1 MNWRIGISLYLLGLV
16 VYSIPA
22 YFQSSPGYMD
32 AEYYYSVALQLKE
45 GSGFNEM
52 IIWNYLD
59 DPDGLPHP
67 SNAYWMPLPSI
78 LAWIGMVMTSS
89 TEFVKSRIIFIPLAA
104 LVPPLTAV
112 LAFRITHRRFSAI
125 LAGLIAVF
133 PGFYLPYL
141 VTTDAFALSMV
152 LGALFLITIDHLMV
166 ENKRNSRPWYC
177 LILGV
182 LAGFLFLCRADG
194 LIWLIGGLITITWTA
209 FSHGTRWSRSSL
221 LGALSLCLIGYFLVA
236 GPWLARNL
244 SVFGSPFS
252 PGGNRILWLTEYD
265 QLFVFPADSLTFR
278 SWLSSGIDDILGDR
292 AWSAGQNIQTMLA
305 IQSGIFLL
313 PLILLG
319 FITHRSNPLLWIGL
333 SGWLLTIFLMTIV
346 FPYAGAR
353 GGFFHSGAA
362 FQPLWWAI
370 APSGLNTLVDWGVR
384 KRAWDRFQ
392 AERFFSGGIL
402 LLIVLV
408 SLLVSYERIIG
419 NDLSANRWDSGYIR
433 YKSVEEKLEQL
444 GAEKSTR
451 VLVNNAPGYYAATQ
465 RPSIS
470 IPYGDIQ
477 STLNAAAKYQARY
490 LILEID
496 QILGVPDLYTQPGD
510 RQGLRYLGTVADSR
524 IYLFEYQ

>member
-16 VYSIPA
+16 VYSFPTF
-22 YFQSSPGYMD
+22 FQKSPGYMD

-59 DPDGLPHP
+59 DPAGLPHP
-67 SNAYWMPLPSI
+67 SNGYWMPLPSI
-78 LAWIGMVMTSS
+78 LAWMGMVMTSS

-112 LAFRITHRRFSAI
+112 LAFRITHKRFSAI

-141 VTTDAFALSMV
+141 VTTDAFALCMV
-152 LGALFLITIDHLMV
+152 VGALFFITIDHLIV
-166 ENKRNSRPWYC
+166 EKVGNSRHWYYFV
-177 LILGV
+177 LGV
-182 LAGFLFLCRADG
+182 LASFLFLSRADG
-194 LIWLIGGLITITWTA
+194 LIWLIGGLITIIWIA
-209 FSHGTRWSRSSL
+209 YFNGIRWSRSSL

-236 GPWLARNL
+236 GPWLARNV

-252 PGGNRILWLTEYD
+252 PGGNRILWLTDYD
-265 QLFVFPADSLTFR
+265 QLFVFPAASLTFR
-278 SWLSSGIDDILGDR
+278 SWLSSGIHDILGDR

-305 IQSGIFLL
+305 IQGGIFLL
-313 PLILLG
+313 PLISLG
-319 FITHRSNPLLWIGL
+319 FIRHRSNPLLWIGL
-333 SGWLLTIFLMTIV
+333 SGWLITFILMTIV

-370 APSGLNTLVDWGVR
+370 APSGLDTLVDWGVR
-384 KRAWDRFQ
+384 KRSWDRLQ
-392 AERFFSGGIL
+392 AERFFSGGIIF
-402 LLIVLV
+402 LIVLV
-408 SLLVSYERIIG
+408 SVLISYERILG
-419 NDLSANRWDSGYIR
+419 NDPSANRWDSGSVR
-433 YKSVEEKLEQL
+433 YKSVEEKLKQL
-444 GAEKSTR
+444 GAGKSTR
-451 VLVNNAPGYYAATQ
+451 VLVNNAPGFYAATQ
-465 RPSIS
+465 SPSIS

-477 STLNAAAKYQARY
+477 STLNAAAKYQASY

-496 QILGVPDLYTQPGD
+496 QILDVPDLYSQPGD

-524 IYLFEYQ
+524 IYLFENQ